1 MATNTAALKTFAQ
14 QTRSKLLS
22 LIGTKMDFV
31 LTQDN
36 AELRGYET
44 QIGKLKEAVDAK
56 LKEVDDKSKNP
67 IVDARKLVAE
77 EVSYTWFNRVMALRF
92 MDANGYNTPMV
103 VTAAAGQM
111 RPELLQ
117 DAMAGSVDEDL
128 RINPDDLM
136 LPEAQLYRRLLVA
149 VCNKLGETMPFLFEH
164 ICDYTELLLPDDLLS
179 DQSFVSDIRKGMTD
193 EDCQNVEI
201 MGWLYQFY
209 ITDRKDDAEKKKTKK
224 GGLKSDEQAA
234 ATQLFTP
241 HWVVRYMVENSLG
254 RIWMTLHP
262 ESSLMQE
269 MPYYIPTPEGQTDTI
284 PEDIHNAADIRFI
297 DPCCGS
303 GHILVYA
310 FDLFCKMYE
319 EEGYTTRDIPTAV
332 LTNNLY
338 GLDIDR
344 RCYQLASF
352 ALTMK
357 ARAYHSRYLRR
368 PVQPNIL
375 ALQNIDE
382 HTIGSTGDWDKK
394 STMWQFEHIDTIG
407 SLLQITPEEC
417 AQINVEEGL
426 FSEKQQVLKNQAE
439 YLSGKYHCVVTNPPY
454 LGKGFGEA
462 LNDYLK
468 KHYSNSKAD
477 TMVAFMERLMTLCSD
492 NGKMAM
498 INLPSW
504 MFLST
509 FEKLRMTLLETCHID
524 SLIHMGRGIFG
535 IDWGSVAFTYS
546 KGTQNAKG
554 AYFRLHERNFQH
566 IYYQHIGQ
574 LFLKVKSN
582 HNFKYD
588 FSTYRDEDVSTIDI
602 FDFKYSENG
611 QRLYFECNQAD
622 FEKIPGSPIG
632 YWVTNSVFEA
642 FKFPELKSFAEI
654 KQGLTTSD
662 NNRFIRNWFEVSF
675 KKIGLNL
682 ASSSEAK
689 VCLKKWF
696 PHNKGGEHRKWYG
709 NLDYVLNYY
718 NDGEEMKEFQSTLNQ
733 GWTARIK
740 SREFYFHKCLSWS
753 MVSSNNL
760 AIRYYP
766 QGTISNIAGPCIF
779 DLRKDQSVLGFLN
792 SKIANFFLKVMNPTI
807 NNNVLEFNKLPIKE
821 NQFLSENLPVKE
833 NVKISRLDWDAHETS
848 WDFQSNEIIALDS
861 EKKYVD
867 TINEIYEGTG
877 ILVDLAAPQLHSLE
891 WRVGIYKAKWENKFH
906 RLHANEEELNRQFIE
921 IYGLQ
926 DELTPDVPLNEITI
940 LQKGEISIEDNEI
953 VWHEDVIIKQLISY
967 LVGCFMGRYS
977 VDKPG
982 LIIAN
987 QHQDLN
993 ALGLRVDGIDNGA
1006 PGRLVIDDD
1015 GIVPILNGEYFS
1027 DDMTVRIEQAIKV
1040 LFGEDTLQENLRY
1053 IDAKLGK
1060 PLREYLFKD
1069 FFADHIDGKMYQKRP
1084 IYWSFSS
1091 KMGDKRKKGHFKAL
1105 VYMHRIEPDTLS
1117 KLHADYV
1124 VPYIDKIEQ
1133 QQQEA
1138 EDQTLRDDLSQAQ
1151 RNKARK
1157 AADELSEQLRE
1168 VKDFEQILV
1177 QMASQRISID
1187 LDDGV
1192 RKNYPKFYPLV
1203 EPIKGLDKE
1212 E

>member
-44 QIGKLKEAVDAK
+44 QIGKLKEAVNAK
-56 LKEVDDKSKNP
+56 LKDVDEKSKNP
-67 IVDARKLVAE
+67 IADARKLVTE
-77 EVSYTWFNRVMALRF
+77 EVAYTWFNRVMALRF

-128 RINPDDLM
+128 RITSDDLM
-136 LPEAQLYRRLLVA
+136 LPEAQLYRCLLVA
-149 VCNKLGETMPFLFEH
+149 VCNKWGETMPFLFEH

-209 ITDRKDDAEKKKTKK
+209 ITDRKNDAEKKKSKK

-262 ESSLMQE
+262 GSTLQQK

-284 PEDIHNAADIRFI
+284 PEDIHSAADIHFI

-303 GHILVYA
+303 GHVLVYA

-319 EEGYTTRDIPTAV
+319 EEGYTSRDIPTAI

-382 HTIGSTGDWDKK
+382 DTIASTGNWDKK
-394 STMWQFEHIDTIG
+394 STMWQFVHVDTIG
-407 SLLQITPEEC
+407 SLLQISTEEC
-417 AQINVEEGL
+417 ARIKVSGGL
-426 FSEKQQVLKNQAE
+426 FGEKQQVLKKQAE
-439 YLSGKYHCVVTNPPY
+439 YLSSKYHCVVTNPPY
-454 LGKGFGEA
+454 LGKGMG
-462 LNDYLK
+462 DDLK
-468 KHYSNSKAD
+468 LYSLINYPITQID
-477 TMVAFMERLMTLCSD
+477 TMAMFMERCHRTLIK
-492 NGKMAM
+492 NGYFAM
-498 INLPSW
+498 INQASW
-504 MFLST
+504 MFKSNYSDFRKTLIDQQDFNFNSILYLGPNT
-509 FEKLRMTLLETCHID
+509 FEEIKGEVVQ
-524 SLIHMGRGIFG
+524 
-535 IDWGSVAFTYS
+535 SVCFVSS
-546 KGTQNAKG
+546 KRNQQNTQCF
-554 AYFRLHERNFQH
+554 Y
-566 IYYQHIGQ
+566 
-574 LFLKVKSN
+574 LKRPRTSEGKKN
-582 HNFKYD
+582 EFIENINRYKN
-588 FSTYRDEDVSTIDI
+588 IDI
-602 FDFKYSENG
+602 KSFMDFKNYQFGFWMNKSVIS
-611 QRLYFECNQAD
+611 CCS
-622 FEKIPGSPIG
+622 KSPISNYG
-632 YWVTNSVFEA
+632 DA
-642 FKFPELKSFAEI
+642 
-654 KQGLTTSD
+654 KQGLKTGD
-662 NNRFIRNWFEVSF
+662 NSKFIRLWFEISNN
-675 KKIGLNL
+675 KIQ
-682 ASSSEAK
+682 S
-689 VCLKKWF
+689 KWF
-696 PHNKGGEHRKWYG
+696 HVETGGDFRKWYG
-709 NLDYVLNYY
+709 NGVSVLDWE
-718 NDGEEMKEFQSTLNQ
+718 NDGFE
-733 GWTARIK
+733 IK
-740 SREFYFHKCLSWS
+740 NFKFDNGKLRSR
-753 MVSSNNL
+753 
-760 AIRYYP
+760 P
-766 QGTISNIAGPCIF
+766 QGLAYSFKKGLTWTTSAGERPSFRYSDNTYLFESAGSKFFLHSNEEYLPLFAA
-779 DLRKDQSVLGFLN
+779 FLN
-792 SKIANFFLKVMNPTI
+792 SNVCKIFIEIFSPGIGITEGAIKSLPFI
-807 NNNVLEFNKLPIKE
+807 SISNKEDLNLISAE
-821 NQFLSENLPVKE
+821 N
-833 NVKISRLDWDAHETS
+833 ISISKLDWDAHETS
-848 WDFQSNEIIALDS
+848 WDFQQNELIRLQKEGLGLVTATIEDTPVMQYYRLDLLMT
-861 EKKYVD
+861 E
-867 TINEIYEGTG
+867 
-877 ILVDLAAPQLHSLE
+877 
-891 WRVGIYKAKWENKFH
+891 YKSYWADKFKQ
-906 RLHANEEELNRQFIE
+906 LHANEEELNHQFIE

-926 DELTPDVPLNEITI
+926 DELTPDVPLSEITI

-982 LIIAN
+982 LIIAS

-993 ALGLRVDGIDNGA
+993 ALGVKVDGIDDGA

-1040 LFGEDTLQENLRY
+1040 LFGEDTFQENLRY
-1053 IDAKLGK
+1053 IDAKLCK

-1069 FFADHIDGKMYQKRP
+1069 FFNDHIDGKMYQKRP
-1084 IYWSFSS
+1084 IYWLFSS
-1091 KMGDKRKKGHFKAL
+1091 KMGDRRKKGHFKAL

-1157 AADELSEQLRE
+1157 AADELSEQLHE

-1203 EPIKGLDKE
+1203 EPIKGLEKKK
-1212 E
+1212 